1 MSILNLPSPANKDMV
16 LFEVKGTEEAVIT
29 ACEKLLETGFFRYN
43 QEPVRC
49 YQPTGIP
56 GMQDTL
62 TIALYVHILNR
73 PNLFS

>member
-1 MSILNLPSPANKDMV
+1 MSILNLPAPANKEMV
-16 LFEVKGTEEAVIT
+16 LVEIRGTEEAVIT

-56 GMQDTL
+56 GMGDDL
-62 TIALYVHILNR
+62 TMALYVRVLDRQIF
-73 PNLFS
+73 FS